1 MIKKIKMLFA
11 VLFSALALFVVMA
24 EPSYA
29 GDKITPQA
37 NPAMSIAN
45 TMKLVKQSAI
55 KISEKLSERAT
66 ELLWGLALI
75 SLSFLAIKQ
84 IFSGADFNTLFAEI
98 VKFIMTIG
106 FFVFILNPKYV
117 GVGKLITF
125 VEGWLDIIPTGGV
138 SNHTPEAF
146 IENMFVTGWRVLC
159 YVASLGK
166 QVLNLDFIIPG
177 IMDGGFCAY
186 ALSLLIAIAIFILFL
201 CMTANF
207 ILTIVKAYI
216 TICCGVLAVGFGGL
230 TWTNSWAVNYL
241 KQLVKLGFEL
251 MCFVFIVNV
260 LLDMILTVINQPT
273 LQKRPMYLS
282 EAFVI
287 FAESL
292 LIFILAHSV
301 PSAVVS
307 MIEGHDTKSSEMS
320 PVAQGAMA
328 MKTGSL
334 AMKTGSLAKQ
344 GASKVYA
351 RLKGNGKN
359 GSVDVKP
366 NSPSSNSSSPS
377 SDSKE

>member
-1 MIKKIKMLFA
+1 
-11 VLFSALALFVVMA
+11 
-24 EPSYA
+24 
-29 GDKITPQA
+29 
-37 NPAMSIAN
+37 
-45 TMKLVKQSAI
+45 
-55 KISEKLSERAT
+55 
-66 ELLWGLALI
+66 
-75 SLSFLAIKQ
+75 
-84 IFSGADFNTLFAEI
+84 
-98 VKFIMTIG
+98 MTIG

-146 IENMFVTGWRVLC
+146 IKNMFVTGWRVLC

-366 NSPSSNSSSPS
+366 NSPSS
-377 SDSKE
+377 DSKE